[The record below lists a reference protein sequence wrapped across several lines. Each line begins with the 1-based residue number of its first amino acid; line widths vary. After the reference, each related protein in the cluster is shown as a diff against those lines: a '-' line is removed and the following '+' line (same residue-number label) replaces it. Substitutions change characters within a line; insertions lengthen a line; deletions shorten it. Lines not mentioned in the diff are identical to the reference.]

1 VLAIKRRCDEHLDP
15 QPRNP
20 FLGVPKSFPGVKPEL
35 WDGMRPRLA
44 ALRPDGPISCRF
56 LADLPTVLVVGDS
69 MFVHGGLL
77 EANVEYGLERINAEV
92 SEWEQ
97 RESHVSAPRWSRSSA
112 SRRGAVAVE
121 SQLSLI
127 RPQPDRDRWVGRR
140 RSRDG

>member
-1 VLAIKRRCDEHLDP
+1 
-15 QPRNP
+15 
-20 FLGVPKSFPGVKPEL
+20 
-35 WDGMRPRLA
+35 MRPRLA